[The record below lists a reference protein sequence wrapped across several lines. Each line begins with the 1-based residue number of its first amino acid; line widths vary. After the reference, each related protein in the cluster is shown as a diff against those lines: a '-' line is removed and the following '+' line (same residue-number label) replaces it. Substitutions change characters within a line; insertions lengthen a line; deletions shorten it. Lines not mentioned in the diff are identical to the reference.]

1 MHDASGAS
9 VAPADESTSAA
20 VYHNG
25 TSAQMRDAN
34 AESRFHLKVGESE
47 ASLLGVV
54 YTEEGVMTAAPY
66 AVVEPDHWVFE
77 GTGLTAAGDVFGESS
92 FNERIP
98 GGASGHETDKRSPS
112 SPRELRALSASN
124 QWKTA
129 TDPACVCVRACVLS
143 ALLLRC
149 TLCERSGC

>member
-1 MHDASGAS
+1 MVQG
-9 VAPADESTSAA
+9 
-20 VYHNG
+20 
-25 TSAQMRDAN
+25 

-66 AVVEPDHWVFE
+66 AVVEPDHWVFQD
-77 GTGLTAAGDVFGESS
+77 TGLTEAGEIFGKMS

-112 SPRELRALSASN
+112 SPPCS
-124 QWKTA
+124 
-129 TDPACVCVRACVLS
+129 PAGS
-143 ALLLRC
+143 
-149 TLCERSGC
+149 RSDRVAVGGEAG